1 MSSVVKGTSTP
12 EKVTSRPSN
21 MASSSR
27 SPSFRG
33 AAAATSTGTGI
44 ARSPSIRGTSGV
56 SRSGRGS
63 TKRTVPNTS
72 FHNTGM
78 DVSHDISE
86 EEARA
91 DNTAIMDELRN
102 RLRKAETASEEY
114 QRQLSMLQIRLNDTL
129 IAHGAL
135 EDRLQESVRKIET
148 LENEKIQAA
157 REKREMENQFDAE
170 RVAVM
175 KDKEEHKLV
184 EEELQSANQRLID
197 ALALRETRYADEE
210 KGPERSREY

>member
-1 MSSVVKGTSTP
+1 
-12 EKVTSRPSN
+12 
-21 MASSSR
+21 
-27 SPSFRG
+27 
-33 AAAATSTGTGI
+33 
-44 ARSPSIRGTSGV
+44 
-56 SRSGRGS
+56 
-63 TKRTVPNTS
+63 
-72 FHNTGM
+72 M

-129 IAHGAL
+129 LAHGAL
-135 EDRLQESVRKIET
+135 EDRLQESVKKIET

-175 KDKEEHKLV
+175 KDKEEHKLI
-184 EEELQSANQRLID
+184 EEELQSANQRLKD
-197 ALALRETRYADEE
+197 ALAQREARYVDEE